1 MDCSLP
7 GSSIHGSF
15 QARVLEWG
23 AIAFSVRS
31 WYFCIKNFKD
41 LLSHL
46 EWNFIIGPPIPSLI
60 SSSAVV
66 SSPTGLHLDSVHTKN
81 TPTPGPLCC
90 FLCLEQVSPRELH
103 ALFLY
108 FPYIYIWDISTLEWV
123 AYPFS
128 RGSSNPGIK
137 LGSPA
142 LQTDSL
148 PAELPGDLP
157 DPRIKPGCP
166 ALQADALPS
175 EPPGKSCFCSL
186 ISNHI
191 RPANNSFPI
200 NIP

>member
-1 MDCSLP
+1 MGC
-7 GSSIHGSF
+7 H
-15 QARVLEWG
+15 
-23 AIAFSVRS
+23 
-31 WYFCIKNFKD
+31 C
-41 LLSHL
+41 LLCQIMILLHKKL
-46 EWNFIIGPPIPSLI
+46 QGLTVTLRMKFHHWTSLI

-128 RGSSNPGIK
+128 RGSSNPGIE

-157 DPRIKPGCP
+157 DPRIKPGCL

-186 ISNHI
+186 TSNHI
-191 RPANNSFPI
+191 HPANNSFPI